1 MNLKKKKKDKMSYA
15 IIRNTNYKMKNLS
28 GIYRHNERKN
38 TNYSNKDIKKQN
50 FKLNYSIKAPYS
62 TYEKMFKDIRK
73 KYDLKGMIKK
83 VSNVMCEFI
92 ITSDKEFFNSIG
104 EEETKRY
111 FKTAYKFVANYNN
124 LGEEFIVSA
133 KVHLDETTPHLH
145 ILFIPVVHK
154 KDKDG
159 NKISK
164 IACSEY
170 WKGKDSYIKLQD
182 NFYSYITKSGF
193 NLERGNKEENEHIAI
208 EKLKKITNYEMQE
221 MLKETKHEEQE
232 LVTNDIEIMR
242 TEYKRII
249 KKFNT
254 LSSRYSRLK
263 NIVEDTMI
271 KAEQVKAK
279 NYNLEQENIRL
290 KNENSKLKNYIEK
303 TFEYVSLL
311 FNFSKDR
318 LKRLVNDFIEK
329 LNQKEREK

>member
-1 MNLKKKKKDKMSYA
+1 MSYA

-38 TNYSNKDIKKQN
+38 TNYSNKDINKQL

-62 TYEKMFKDIRK
+62 TYQKVLQDIRT
-73 KYDLKGMIKK
+73 KYNLKGMIKK

-111 FKTAYKFVANYNN
+111 FETAYKFVANYNN

-154 KDKDG
+154 KDKEG
-159 NKISK
+159 KEISK

-170 WKGKDSYIKLQD
+170 WKGKDSYRKLQD
-182 NFYSYITKSGF
+182 IFYSYMIKSGF
-193 NLERGNKEENEHIAI
+193 KLERGNTVNNEHIPT
-208 EKLKKITNYEMQE
+208 ETLKKVTNYEIQE
-221 MLKETKHEEQE
+221 MFKETKHQEEE
-232 LVTNDIEIMR
+232 IVTNDIEIMR
-242 TEYKRII
+242 TEYKRIS

-254 LSSRYSRLK
+254 LSSRYSRIK

-271 KAEQVKAK
+271 RAKQVEEK

-290 KNENSKLKNYIEK
+290 KNENLKLKNYIEK

-311 FNFSKDR
+311 FNFSKER
-318 LKRLVNDFIEK
+318 LKRLVNSFIDK
-329 LNQKEREK
+329 LNINKKER